1 MNVCVAEG
9 EDSWRLG
16 YMKGSSLRA
25 QQTSEN
31 QSCFS

>member
-9 EDSWRLG
+9 ENSWRLG
-16 YMKGSSLRA
+16 YMKDSSLRA
-25 QQTSEN
+25 QQSSEN